1 MAFEAGKMIRIKS
14 SSTLVRRDPSTANP
28 YIGRFYSGNMFLC
41 AGTSGNWIKIR
52 WGNRDKREYAYVPM
66 NDAEELSVSTSYPL
80 VPVLNMALSFAQNGG
95 SLSGKKSK
103 VAIWN
108 LAANGVRRSFTGS
121 AMRPVCT
128 EVRTSPLS
136 IKPFAANPRNS
147 LRIRG
152 VTMPRPVSSLSWVTG
167 FITRRMVAQ
176 MQSAISAS

>member
-95 SLSGKKSK
+95 SLSGKEIESG
-103 VAIWN
+103 N
-108 LAANGVRRSFTGS
+108 LELGGEWCQTF
-121 AMRPVCT
+121 
-128 EVRTSPLS
+128 LY
-136 IKPFAANPRNS
+136 
-147 LRIRG
+147 
-152 VTMPRPVSSLSWVTG
+152 
-167 FITRRMVAQ
+167 
-176 MQSAISAS
+176 

>member
-80 VPVLNMALSFAQNGG
+80 VPVLNLS
-95 SLSGKKSK
+95 L
-103 VAIWN
+103 IH
-108 LAANGVRRSFTGS
+108 
-121 AMRPVCT
+121 
-128 EVRTSPLS
+128 
-136 IKPFAANPRNS
+136 I
-147 LRIRG
+147 
-152 VTMPRPVSSLSWVTG
+152 
-167 FITRRMVAQ
+167 
-176 MQSAISAS
+176 